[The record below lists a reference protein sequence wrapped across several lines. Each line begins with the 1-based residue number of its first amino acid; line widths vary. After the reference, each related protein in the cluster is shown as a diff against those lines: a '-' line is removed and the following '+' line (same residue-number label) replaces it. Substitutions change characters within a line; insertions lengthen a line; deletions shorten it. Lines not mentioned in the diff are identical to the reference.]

1 MGFSCHTRVPTN
13 LAYTYS
19 CSLSILRMLVL
30 VADPKDARARCRS
43 QGYSSS
49 IPIHL
54 MSVLSLLLRESV
66 NDSLS
71 EVAGHSPDLMCSRLR
86 GSVLKTLHPTK
97 LLAVCPVVCGC
108 FRVRDD
114 GEDVPGGA
122 GLLYGSS
129 TIALRHVRM
138 PTAASDARPIRW
150 PLGCGWWQ

>member
-1 MGFSCHTRVPTN
+1 
-13 LAYTYS
+13 
-19 CSLSILRMLVL
+19 
-30 VADPKDARARCRS
+30 
-43 QGYSSS
+43 
-49 IPIHL
+49 
-54 MSVLSLLLRESV
+54 
-66 NDSLS
+66 
-71 EVAGHSPDLMCSRLR
+71 MCSRLR

-138 PTAASDARPIRW
+138 PLWHLMLVRSDGLWASVGGNDTDGFARDEIV
-150 PLGCGWWQ
+150 LET

>member
-1 MGFSCHTRVPTN
+1 
-13 LAYTYS
+13 
-19 CSLSILRMLVL
+19 MLVL

-43 QGYSSS
+43 KGYSSS
-49 IPIHL
+49 IPIEDTP
-54 MSVLSLLLRESV
+54 STPVLPLLLCESV
-66 NDSLS
+66 NDSSS

-108 FRVRDD
+108 SRVRDD

-138 PTAASDARPIRW
+138 PSVASDARPTRGPLDFGRWQRYGRIR
-150 PLGCGWWQ
+150 

>member
-1 MGFSCHTRVPTN
+1 
-13 LAYTYS
+13 
-19 CSLSILRMLVL
+19 
-30 VADPKDARARCRS
+30 
-43 QGYSSS
+43 
-49 IPIHL
+49 
-54 MSVLSLLLRESV
+54 MSVLSLRLRESV

-138 PTAASDARPIRW
+138 PSVASDARPTRGPLDFGRWQRYGRIR
-150 PLGCGWWQ
+150 